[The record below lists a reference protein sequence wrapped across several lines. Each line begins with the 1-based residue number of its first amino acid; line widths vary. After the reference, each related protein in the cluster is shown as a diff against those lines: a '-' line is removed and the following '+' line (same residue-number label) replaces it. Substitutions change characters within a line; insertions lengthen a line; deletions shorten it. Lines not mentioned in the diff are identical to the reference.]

1 MLKGYM
7 GELENEIYNP
17 DMYFNNQYEDE
28 WITDELAILRQ
39 VWGSAMESDMASLR
53 VFMVSLRKKL
63 AKSSGRQYLQ
73 THVGIGYRLI

>member
-1 MLKGYM
+1 M
-7 GELENEIYNP
+7 
-17 DMYFNNQYEDE
+17 
-28 WITDELAILRQ
+28 ITDGLAILRQ
-39 VWGSAMESDMASLR
+39 VWGSALESDMASLR

>member
-63 AKSSGRQYLQ
+63 AKGGGRQYLQ
-73 THVGIGYRLI
+73 THVGIGYRLG